1 MKWENFFLRKNRI
14 KIKMIFLILI
24 SSVILERCGTSTE
37 GQLVGAAN
45 RIMWYQPDPFG
56 MVYIPMGSF
65 VMGLNDNDVP
75 FAHVTKA
82 KTVSLQAF
90 YMDDAEISN
99 NEYRQFVEWVQD
111 SILRKLLAEEDEEY
125 LIKQNRYGEEIDPPF
140 LNWKK
145 KIDYEDP
152 KVREKL
158 KENLFIPESERFY
171 RREQIDARKLIYEY
185 WWIDFKDA
193 AQKGGP
199 GAPLRERGMK
209 DRSVFIKKD
218 VINIYPDTLAWVHD
232 FTYSF
237 NEPMTNN
244 YFWHPAY
251 DDYPVVGITWKQARA
266 FSVWRTQLYNSYLEQ
281 IGGVYVNDFRLPTEA
296 EWEWAARGSLAL
308 SQYPWGGPYTR
319 NSEGCFL
326 ANFKPLRGNY
336 VDDGGLHTVKVY
348 SYNPNEYGLYCM
360 AGNVAE
366 WVFTAYDESTYDFA
380 HDLNPEYIY
389 EAKDD
394 DPPAKKRK
402 VIRGGS
408 WKDIAFYLQCGAKTF
423 EYQDTAK
430 CYIGFRNVMT
440 FLGRSKADQI

>member
-1 MKWENFFLRKNRI
+1 MKWLINQRKF
-14 KIKMIFLILI
+14 IFHVF
-24 SSVILERCGTSTE
+24 VILAVAGIFNGCGSSTE
-37 GQLVGAAN
+37 GQLVGVPGRVA
-45 RIMWYQPDPFG
+45 WYQPTPYG

-99 NEYRQFVEWVQD
+99 NEYRQFVVWVQD
-111 SILRKLLAEEDEEY
+111 SILRTLLGEDDQSY
-125 LIKQNRYGEEIDPPF
+125 LITKNEYGEDIDPPI

-145 KIDYEDP
+145 KLEYDDP

-171 RREQIDARKLIYEY
+171 RREQIDARKLTYVY

-199 GAPLRERGMK
+199 GAPLRQRGLK
-209 DRSVFIKKD
+209 DRSIFIKKD
-218 VINIYPDTLAWVHD
+218 VINIYPDTLTWVHD

-237 NEPMTNN
+237 NEPLTNN

-251 DDYPVVGITWKQARA
+251 DDYPVVGVTWKQARA
-266 FSVWRTQLYNSYLEQ
+266 FSIWRTQLYNSYLES

-296 EWEWAARGSLAL
+296 EWEWAARGSLML

-366 WVFTAYDESTYDFA
+366 WVSTAYDESVYDFA
-380 HDLNPEYIY
+380 HDLNPEYVY

-408 WKDIAFYLQCGAKTF
+408 WKDIAFFLQCGARTF

-440 FLGRSKADQI
+440 FLGRSQADQI